1 MMQSFGRD
9 GAYRLD
15 HRSDTHV
22 GSIQQRKTAQS
33 RERKRE
39 TETGRQTDINSY
51 LSYLVDTV
59 RRKSRRVVDQEAT
72 LFDWSRVQYPWNST
86 NSIENNNFLN
96 IKLYKSLLGYNK
108 TQSNIALLQR

>member
-39 TETGRQTDINSY
+39 IETETGRQRDINSY
-51 LSYLVDTV
+51 LSYLVDRV

-86 NSIENNNFLN
+86 NSIKNNNFF
-96 IKLYKSLLGYNK
+96 
-108 TQSNIALLQR
+108 